1 MPRTQVTDISDD
13 AIYQDFLKKLNKVK
27 KNLNF
32 SNAEFGKIVD
42 KSHEQVRKYFN
53 GKNQVPLLIFFHI
66 LIFTDIDIYDIL
78 PDEVLKA
85 MISSNP

>member
-13 AIYQDFLKKLNKVK
+13 AIYQDFLKKFNKVK
-27 KNLNF
+27 ENLNF

-66 LIFTDIDIYDIL
+66 LISTDIDIYDIL